1 MGNFLMGFGIGVT
14 LGVLF
19 APKSGSD
26 TRQYLTDK
34 ANDSSDYLMKQGQ
47 QLKNTASDLMDRGR
61 DIVMNQKDKIADMV
75 GQSTGQGS
83 NQPQYQ
89 R

>member
-19 APKSGSD
+19 APKSGSE
-26 TRQYLTDK
+26 TRQYLADK
-34 ANDSSDYLMKQGQ
+34 ANDSSDYLMQQGQ

-61 DIVMNQKDKIADMV
+61 DIVMNQKDKISDMV
-75 GQSTGQGS
+75 GQSTGQSS